1 MVTKNIFFFSFSATL
16 FIKVASKDVVPKDFN
31 EPPLGSEENTVQ
43 KSIPS
48 PPKKSTAKPT
58 FKKIEPNSS
67 STISIYQ
74 ISNGTIK
81 PYKEVILLNEKPQK
95 QQNSKFSDYSEPE
108 IIQLV
113 DDSPPKKKVTCNK
126 VSSSNIPAP
135 VSNKS
140 RNIVGVSTSYS
151 MSKKMEEKDLF
162 KNHICYIC
170 QESVADWI
178 SFQDHFIKHREAGMA
193 GRNIELGKIMVQ
205 RVVCY
210 LCGVRRREYKILVRH
225 FNLGKLYCCYFMHSR
240 QQQWIILLVYWTHS
254 HLQKCR
260 FMLLGLANL
269 P

>member
-1 MVTKNIFFFSFSATL
+1 MAPKFITLKQFIFGYSEHFLFSFSATL

-31 EPPLGSEENTVQ
+31 EPPLGSEVHTVE
-43 KSIPS
+43 KSIQS

-81 PYKEVILLNEKPQK
+81 PYREVTLLNEKPQIE
-95 QQNSKFSDYSEPE
+95 QSSKFAHYSEPE

-113 DDSPPKKKVTCNK
+113 DDSPPKKEVTT
-126 VSSSNIPAP
+126 P

-151 MSKKMEEKDLF
+151 ISKKMEEKDLF

-178 SFQDHFIKHREAGMA
+178 SFQDHF
-193 GRNIELGKIMVQ
+193 GK
-205 RVVCY
+205 
-210 LCGVRRREYKILVRH
+210 
-225 FNLGKLYCCYFMHSR
+225 
-240 QQQWIILLVYWTHS
+240 
-254 HLQKCR
+254 
-260 FMLLGLANL
+260 
-269 P
+269 

>member
-1 MVTKNIFFFSFSATL
+1 MFITLKKLIFGYSEHFLFSFSATL

-31 EPPLGSEENTVQ
+31 EPPLGSEENTVE
-43 KSIPS
+43 KSIQS
-48 PPKKSTAKPT
+48 PPEKSSAKPT
-58 FKKIEPNSS
+58 FKKIEPTSS

-81 PYKEVILLNEKPQK
+81 PYREVTLLNEKPE
-95 QQNSKFSDYSEPE
+95 NSEPE

-113 DDSPPKKKVTCNK
+113 DDSPPKKKVTT
-126 VSSSNIPAP
+126 P

-151 MSKKMEEKDLF
+151 ISKKMEEKDLF

-225 FNLGKLYCCYFMHSR
+225 FNLGKLYYV
-240 QQQWIILLVYWTHS
+240 LLLFY
-254 HLQKCR
+254 
-260 FMLLGLANL
+260 A
-269 P
+269 

>member
-1 MVTKNIFFFSFSATL
+1 MAPNLSLSKIFIFVTQNIFFFSFSATL

-31 EPPLGSEENTVQ
+31 EPPLRSEENTVQ
-43 KSIPS
+43 KS
-48 PPKKSTAKPT
+48 PPKKSTTKPT

-126 VSSSNIPAP
+126 VSSSNIAAP

-225 FNLGKLYCCYFMHSR
+225 FNLGKLY
-240 QQQWIILLVYWTHS
+240 IAVI
-254 HLQKCR
+254 
-260 FMLLGLANL
+260 
-269 P
+269 

>member
-1 MVTKNIFFFSFSATL
+1 MVTQNIFFFSFSATL
-16 FIKVASKDVVPKDFN
+16 FIKVASKDVVPKDSN
-31 EPPLGSEENTVQ
+31 EPPHGSEENTVE
-43 KSIPS
+43 KFIPS
-48 PPKKSTAKPT
+48 PPKKSIAKPT

-81 PYKEVILLNEKPQK
+81 PFREVTLLNEKTQLE
-95 QQNSKFSDYSEPE
+95 QSSKFVHYSKPE

-113 DDSPPKKKVTCNK
+113 DDSPPKKKV
-126 VSSSNIPAP
+126 SSSNILTP

-140 RNIVGVSTSYS
+140 RSFVGVSTSYS
-151 MSKKMEEKDLF
+151 ISKKMEEKDLF

-225 FNLGKLYCCYFMHSR
+225 FNLGKLYCC
-240 QQQWIILLVYWTHS
+240 
-254 HLQKCR
+254 
-260 FMLLGLANL
+260 
-269 P
+269 